1 MKKVCSRL
9 IAALTSCRACSR
21 SKKRASSLSARS
33 IAAFAAILVKCIA
46 VTSVFVGCDSRQNHA
61 STPEAVALMESVSE
75 QKDNDRTLMVADSLE
90 KAGVL
95 SKGVSC
101 FWQGYAYNMKR
112 QRQVAQ
118 YYWEEAMKATVNS
131 TDPTDLAYYA
141 KAASYLTG
149 IYLRNSE
156 FSIALQ
162 TAMPAVSRLEQLHCD
177 STSDYI
183 NLLVFSGCCRAHFD
197 HNDPTS
203 QELFEQAYQ
212 KHLDNIRQKGNKDAY
227 HDVVVGLINISYGMS
242 VEGMYEEGLVWT
254 ERMGQSV
261 AEYKARFPDDE
272 KYIDKQWARYKIYH
286 AIVLEGLGRHEE
298 AAREYDEFRQTS
310 FSQTLDGLNNA
321 AYYLTVAKRWQE
333 AAECYNA
340 ASYYFSVDS
349 IMFSLDLVQNYMLKK
364 FKSNMMTGLIDSAN
378 VVARSICENLDSA
391 IQHTRTTEAIGLE
404 TIRQKNTEI
413 AEQEM
418 KTAEWQKRTAFLIL
432 GISLLIFIA
441 YTIYRHRVQQRLAKA
456 HHELKVAYDQ
466 LEETTTTKERIE
478 SELRIARDIQMS
490 MVPNQF
496 PEYEGLDMYAS
507 MTPAKEVGGDL
518 YGYHLEGDKLYFALG
533 DVSGK
538 GVPASLFMAQA
549 TRLFLT
555 HATQGMMPAEICTS
569 INNAL
574 AGKDNVNAMF
584 VTMFIG
590 LLDLKTGHLDFC
602 NAGHNAPVIQSD
614 KREVISDK
622 RSDNHSS
629 LITYHFLD
637 MLPNAPIGLWPGL
650 EYEGEELDSIKGRLL
665 FIYTDG
671 LNEAE
676 NRQQEQF
683 GEDRLLEILRAIHYE
698 NARQV
703 IETIEAEVE
712 KHRDGAEPNDDLT
725 MMCIKL

>member
-1 MKKVCSRL
+1 MKQAKLWMLAV
-9 IAALTSCRACSR
+9 
-21 SKKRASSLSARS
+21 
-33 IAAFAAILVKCIA
+33 ILVKCIA
-46 VTSVFVGCDSRQNHA
+46 VTSVFVGCDSRKNHA
-61 STPEAVALMESVSE
+61 STPEAVSLMEIVSE
-75 QKDNDRTLMVADSLE
+75 QKNNDRTLMVADSLE

-95 SKGVSC
+95 SKGVSY
-101 FWQGYAYNMKR
+101 FWQGYVYNQMR

-183 NLLVFSGCCRAHFD
+183 NLLVFTGCCRAHFN

-212 KHLDNIRQKGNKDAY
+212 KHLDNIRQKGTRDAY
-227 HDVVVGLINISYGMS
+227 HDAVVGLINISYGMS

-254 ERMGQSV
+254 ERMGQIV
-261 AEYKARFPDDE
+261 ADYKARFPDDE
-272 KYIDKQWARYKIYH
+272 KYTDKQWARYKIYH
-286 AIVLEGLGRHEE
+286 AINLEGLGQHEE
-298 AAREYDEFRQTS
+298 AAREYDEFRLTS
-310 FSQTLDGLNNA
+310 FSRTLDGLNNA
-321 AYYLTVAKRWQE
+321 TDYLTVAKRWQE
-333 AAECYNA
+333 ASECYNA
-340 ASYYFSVDS
+340 ASLYFNVDS
-349 IMFSLDLVQNYMLKK
+349 IMFSLDLVQRYMLKK
-364 FKSNMMTGLIDSAN
+364 FKANMMTGRIDSAN
-378 VVARSICENLDSA
+378 IVARNICENLDSA
-391 IQHTRTTEAIGLE
+391 IQQTRITEATGLE

-456 HHELKVAYDQ
+456 HNELKKAYDQ
-466 LEETTTTKERIE
+466 LEETTTTKERME

-518 YGYHLEGDKLYFALG
+518 YSYLQKDDVLYFCIG

-538 GVPASLFMAQA
+538 GVPASLFMTQA
-549 TRLFLT
+549 TRLFHTL
-555 HATQGMMPAEICTS
+555 ASQDIAPAEIA
-569 INNAL
+569 NRMNVEL
-574 AGKDNVNAMF
+574 AEDNEQGMF
-584 VTMFIG
+584 VTMFICRFNMKRG
-590 LLDLKTGHLDFC
+590 LLEYC
-602 NAGHNAPVIQSD
+602 NAGHNPPVLGNSD
-614 KREVISDK
+614 GQFS
-622 RSDNHSS
+622 
-629 LITYHFLD
+629 FLNVEA
-637 MLPNAPIGLWPGL
+637 NAPIGLWPGL
-650 EYEGEELDSIKGRLL
+650 QFEGEAIDHFNDCTLL
-665 FIYTDG
+665 LYTDG

-676 NRQQEQF
+676 NPQQEQF
-683 GEDRLLEILRAIHYE
+683 GDEHLLNILCSTHFDNAQQVVEILNTA
-698 NARQV
+698 
-703 IETIEAEVE
+703 VE
-712 KHRDGAEPNDDLT
+712 KHRNGAEPNDDLT
-725 MMCIKL
+725 MMCIII

>member
-1 MKKVCSRL
+1 
-9 IAALTSCRACSR
+9 
-21 SKKRASSLSARS
+21 
-33 IAAFAAILVKCIA
+33 
-46 VTSVFVGCDSRQNHA
+46 
-61 STPEAVALMESVSE
+61 MESVSE

-254 ERMGQSV
+254 ERMGQIL

-321 AYYLTVAKRWQE
+321 TDYLTIAKRWQE
-333 AAECYNA
+333 ASECYNA
-340 ASYYFSVDS
+340 ASYYFNVDS
-349 IMFSLDLVQNYMLKK
+349 IMFSLDLVQRYMLKK
-364 FKSNMMTGLIDSAN
+364 FKTNMMTGHIDSAN

-456 HHELKVAYDQ
+456 HHELKEAYDL

-518 YGYHLEGDKLYFALG
+518 YSYLQKDDVLYFCIG

-538 GVPASLFMAQA
+538 GVPASLFMTQA
-549 TRLFLT
+549 TRLFRTL
-555 HATQGMMPAEICTS
+555 ASQDIAPAEIATRM
-569 INNAL
+569 NAEL
-574 AGKDNVNAMF
+574 AEDNEQGMF
-584 VTMFIG
+584 VTMFICRLNMKLH
-590 LLDLKTGHLDFC
+590 LLEYC
-602 NAGHNAPVIQSD
+602 NAGHNPPVLGNDDGQFS
-614 KREVISDK
+614 
-622 RSDNHSS
+622 
-629 LITYHFLD
+629 FLD
-637 MLPNAPIGLWPGL
+637 MEANAPIGLWPGL
-650 EYEGEELDSIKGRLL
+650 EYEGETIDYFIDRMLL
-665 FIYTDG
+665 LYTDG

-683 GEDRLLEILRAIHYE
+683 GDDRLLEILRAIHYE

-703 IETIEAEVE
+703 IEAIEAEVE

>member
-1 MKKVCSRL
+1 MRQTKL
-9 IAALTSCRACSR
+9 WMI
-21 SKKRASSLSARS
+21 
-33 IAAFAAILVKCIA
+33 AAILVQCIA
-46 VTSVFVGCDSRQNHA
+46 VTFVFVGCGSRQNHA

-101 FWQGYAYNMKR
+101 FWQGYAYNLKR

-118 YYWEEAMKATVNS
+118 YYWEETMKATANS

-149 IYLRNSE
+149 MYLRNSE

-162 TAMPAVSRLEQLHCD
+162 TAMLAVSRLEQLHCD

-183 NLLVFSGCCRAHFD
+183 NLLVFTGCCRAHFD

-203 QELFEQAYQ
+203 QELFERAYQ
-212 KHLDNIRQKGNKDAY
+212 MHLDKIRQKGTRDAY

-242 VEGMYEEGLVWT
+242 VEGQYEEGVVWT
-254 ERMGQSV
+254 ERMGQII
-261 AEYKARFPDDE
+261 ADYKAHFPDDE
-272 KYIDKQWARYKIYH
+272 KYTDKQWARYKIYH
-286 AIVLEGLGRHEE
+286 AISLEGMGRHEE

-321 AYYLTVAKRWQE
+321 TDYLTVAKRWQE
-333 AAECYNA
+333 AAECYNT
-340 ASYYFSVDS
+340 ASYYFNVDS
-349 IMFSLDLVQNYMLKK
+349 IMFSLDLVQRYMLKK
-364 FKSNMMTGLIDSAN
+364 FKANMMTGRIDSAN

-391 IQHTRTTEAIGLE
+391 IQQTRITEATGLE
-404 TIRQKNTEI
+404 TIRQKNAEI

-418 KTAEWQKRTAFLIL
+418 KTAEWQKKTAFLIL
-432 GISLLIFIA
+432 GISLLIFLA

-456 HHELKVAYDQ
+456 HNELKEAYNQ
-466 LEETTTTKERIE
+466 LEETTTTKERME

-518 YGYHLEGDKLYFALG
+518 YSYLQKDDVFYFCIG

-538 GVPASLFMAQA
+538 GVPASLFMTQA
-549 TRLFLT
+549 TRLFRTLASQDVAPT
-555 HATQGMMPAEICTS
+555 EIATRMNAELSEDNEQG
-569 INNAL
+569 
-574 AGKDNVNAMF
+574 MF
-584 VTMFIG
+584 VTMFICRLNMKRG
-590 LLDLKTGHLDFC
+590 LLEYC
-602 NAGHNAPVIQSD
+602 NAGHNPPVLGNTDGQFS
-614 KREVISDK
+614 
-622 RSDNHSS
+622 
-629 LITYHFLD
+629 FLD
-637 MLPNAPIGLWPGL
+637 MEANAPIGLWPGL
-650 EYEGEELDSIKGRLL
+650 QFEGETIDHFKDRTLL
-665 FIYTDG
+665 LYTDG

-676 NRQQEQF
+676 NPQQEQF
-683 GEDRLLEILRAIHYE
+683 GDEHLLNILRSTHFDNAQQVVEIL
-698 NARQV
+698 NA
-703 IETIEAEVE
+703 AVE
-712 KHRDGAEPNDDLT
+712 KHRNGAEPNDDLT
-725 MMCIKL
+725 MMCIIKNGI

>member
-1 MKKVCSRL
+1 M
-9 IAALTSCRACSR
+9 
-21 SKKRASSLSARS
+21 
-33 IAAFAAILVKCIA
+33 AILILLIA
-46 VTSVFVGCDSRQNHA
+46 VTSVFVGCDSRKNHA
-61 STPEAVALMESVSE
+61 STQEAVALMESVSV
-75 QKDNDRTLMVADSLE
+75 QKNNERTLMVADSLE

-95 SKGVSC
+95 SKSISC
-101 FWQGYAYNMKR
+101 FWQGYAYNQMR

-118 YYWEEAMKATVNS
+118 YYWEETMKETANS

-183 NLLVFSGCCRAHFD
+183 NLLVFTGCCRAHFD

-203 QELFEQAYQ
+203 QELFELAYQ

-227 HDVVVGLINISYGMS
+227 HDAVVGLINISYGMS
-242 VEGMYEEGLVWT
+242 AEDMYEEGLVWT
-254 ERMGQSV
+254 ERMGQIV
-261 AEYKARFPDDE
+261 AEYKARFPNDE

-321 AYYLTVAKRWQE
+321 TDYLTVAKRWQE
-333 AAECYNA
+333 ASECYSA
-340 ASYYFSVDS
+340 ASNYFNVDS
-349 IMFSLDLVQNYMLKK
+349 IMFSLDLVQRYMLKK
-364 FKSNMMTGLIDSAN
+364 FKANMMTGRIDSAN

-418 KTAEWQKRTAFLIL
+418 QTAEWQKRTAFLIL

-456 HHELKVAYDQ
+456 HHELKEAYDQ
-466 LEETTTTKERIE
+466 LEETTTTKERME

-496 PEYEGLDMYAS
+496 PKYEGLDMYAS

-518 YGYHLEGDKLYFALG
+518 YSYLQKDDVLYFCIG

-538 GVPASLFMAQA
+538 GVPASLFMTQA
-549 TRLFLT
+549 TRLFRTL
-555 HATQGMMPAEICTS
+555 ASQDIAPAEIATRM
-569 INNAL
+569 NAEL
-574 AGKDNVNAMF
+574 AEDNEQGMF
-584 VTMFIG
+584 VTMFICRLNMKLH
-590 LLDLKTGHLDFC
+590 LLEYC
-602 NAGHNAPVIQSD
+602 NAGHNPPVLGNTED
-614 KREVISDK
+614 KFS
-622 RSDNHSS
+622 
-629 LITYHFLD
+629 FLD
-637 MLPNAPIGLWPGL
+637 MEEANAPIGLWPGL
-650 EYEGEELDSIKGRLL
+650 EYVGETIEYFKDRMLL
-665 FIYTDG
+665 LYTDG

-676 NRQQEQF
+676 NSRQEQF
-683 GEDRLLEILRAIHYE
+683 GEDRIINILTSRPSA
-698 NARQV
+698 NAQGI
-703 IETIEAEVE
+703 IEALEAEVARF
-712 KHRDGAEPNDDLT
+712 RDGAEPNDDLT
-725 MMCIKL
+725 MLCLSLSI

>member
-1 MKKVCSRL
+1 M
-9 IAALTSCRACSR
+9 
-21 SKKRASSLSARS
+21 
-33 IAAFAAILVKCIA
+33 AILILLIA
-46 VTSVFVGCDSRQNHA
+46 VTSVFVGCDSRKNHA
-61 STPEAVALMESVSE
+61 STQEAVALMESVSV
-75 QKDNDRTLMVADSLE
+75 QKNNERTLMVADSLE

-95 SKGVSC
+95 SKSISC
-101 FWQGYAYNMKR
+101 FWQGYAYNQMR

-118 YYWEEAMKATVNS
+118 YYLEETMKETANS

-183 NLLVFSGCCRAHFD
+183 NLLVFTGCCRAHFD

-203 QELFEQAYQ
+203 QELFELAYQ

-227 HDVVVGLINISYGMS
+227 HDAVVGLINISYGMS
-242 VEGMYEEGLVWT
+242 AEDMYEEGLVWT
-254 ERMGQSV
+254 ERMGQIV
-261 AEYKARFPDDE
+261 AEYKARFPNDE

-321 AYYLTVAKRWQE
+321 TDYLTVAKRWQE
-333 AAECYNA
+333 ASECYSA
-340 ASYYFSVDS
+340 ASNYFNVDS
-349 IMFSLDLVQNYMLKK
+349 IMFSLDLVQRYMLKK
-364 FKSNMMTGLIDSAN
+364 FKANMMTGRIDSAN

-418 KTAEWQKRTAFLIL
+418 QTAEWQKRTAFLIL

-456 HHELKVAYDQ
+456 HHELKEAYDQ
-466 LEETTTTKERIE
+466 LEETTTTKERME

-496 PEYEGLDMYAS
+496 PKYEGLDMYAS

-518 YGYHLEGDKLYFALG
+518 YSYLQKDDVLYFCIG

-538 GVPASLFMAQA
+538 GVPASLFMTQA
-549 TRLFLT
+549 TRLFRTL
-555 HATQGMMPAEICTS
+555 ASQDIAPAEIATRM
-569 INNAL
+569 NAEL
-574 AGKDNVNAMF
+574 AEDNEQGMF
-584 VTMFIG
+584 VTMFICRLNMKLH
-590 LLDLKTGHLDFC
+590 LLEYC
-602 NAGHNAPVIQSD
+602 NAGHNPPVLGNTED
-614 KREVISDK
+614 KFS
-622 RSDNHSS
+622 
-629 LITYHFLD
+629 FLD
-637 MLPNAPIGLWPGL
+637 MEEANAPIGLWPGL
-650 EYEGEELDSIKGRLL
+650 EYVGETIEYFKDRMLL
-665 FIYTDG
+665 LYTDG

-676 NRQQEQF
+676 NSRQEQF
-683 GEDRLLEILRAIHYE
+683 GEDRIINILTSRPSA
-698 NARQV
+698 NAQGI
-703 IETIEAEVE
+703 IEALEAEVARF
-712 KHRDGAEPNDDLT
+712 RDGAEPNDDLT
-725 MMCIKL
+725 MLCLSLSI